1 MGSRFSALSLATFK
15 IIFQQD
21 EITLQLKLLDM
32 YNELLQNPAFS
43 NSEVPLTFPQF
54 VALTQSL
61 TYQANQVSIP
71 DYSEIG

>member
-32 YNELLQNPAFS
+32 YNELLQNPFKKS
-43 NSEVPLTFPQF
+43 
-54 VALTQSL
+54 
-61 TYQANQVSIP
+61 YQIKVK
-71 DYSEIG
+71 GFLKT